1 MIINTRPIDLA
12 NRINLELEDQGIN
25 FMHIPLST
33 IEPIE
38 ELTRERKS
46 IIKDIYKI
54 DAIVFTSMSSV
65 QYGIDMINRYG
76 SLESFNGEF
85 ISIGPRTAE
94 ALKEKKIQSLI
105 PEQYN
110 SEGLKKLLENFEYSL
125 ILIISSS
132 SSEELLKEMVN
143 LRVEYVFSHTAR
155 VNLRAITKLLK
166 TVKIGDTILI
176 YSKNIFN
183 AIASRIDP
191 TMLNQLNWV
200 VPSDRIMHHLK
211 NNACN
216 SITTA
221 KSALDSD
228 MLQACIKN

>member
-1 MIINTRPIDLA
+1 
-12 NRINLELEDQGIN
+12 
-25 FMHIPLST
+25 
-33 IEPIE
+33 
-38 ELTRERKS
+38 
-46 IIKDIYKI
+46 
-54 DAIVFTSMSSV
+54 
-65 QYGIDMINRYG
+65 
-76 SLESFNGEF
+76 
-85 ISIGPRTAE
+85 
-94 ALKEKKIQSLI
+94 
-105 PEQYN
+105 
-110 SEGLKKLLENFEYSL
+110 
-125 ILIISSS
+125 
-132 SSEELLKEMVN
+132 MVN

-211 NNACN
+211 KNACN